1 MRKKSPIPKGSTLGA
16 VLGAAMD
23 ERSHRQEDAAEY
35 LGVTQ
40 TTVSKW
46 LRGTQLPAG
55 EQFVAL
61 MEYLHIDAEELIE
74 TLSASYSHRVA
85 REVWAVVSVA
95 LHSDAA
101 AKSSKR

>member
-1 MRKKSPIPKGSTLGA
+1 MRKKNQIPKGSTLGA
-16 VLGAAMD
+16 VLDAEMD

-74 TLSASYSHRVA
+74 ILSASYARRVA
-85 REVWAVVSVA
+85 HEVYQVTSVTMF
-95 LHSDAA
+95 SDAA